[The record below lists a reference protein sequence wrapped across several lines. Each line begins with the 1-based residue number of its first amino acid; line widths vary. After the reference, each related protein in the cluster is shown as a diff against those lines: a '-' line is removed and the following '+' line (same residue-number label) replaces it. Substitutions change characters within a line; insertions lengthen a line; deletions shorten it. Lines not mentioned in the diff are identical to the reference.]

1 MEAGSRQLPAFSKIG
16 GKLKMALP
24 EKVQENLM
32 NMFAAAYLA
41 FTDEA
46 KMELGINEFHLTVS
60 KEVENWQVRLREVLV
75 FRGANEVQLAVYD
88 KYMERFGIYRA

>member
-1 MEAGSRQLPAFSKIG
+1 
-16 GKLKMALP
+16 MALP
-24 EKVQENLM
+24 DQVQENLM

-41 FTDEA
+41 FKDEA

-60 KEVENWQVRLREVLV
+60 KEVKDWQVRLREVLV
-75 FRGANEVQLAVYD
+75 LRGANEVQLAVYD

>member
-1 MEAGSRQLPAFSKIG
+1 
-16 GKLKMALP
+16 MALP
-24 EKVQENLM
+24 DKVQENLM

-46 KMELGINEFHLTVS
+46 KMELGLNEFHLTVS
-60 KEVENWQVRLREVLV
+60 KEVKDWQVRLREVLV